1 MKTASVRRLALPA
14 AALALALFAAACATA
29 EMARN
34 RRGVDLLRQG
44 MTRDEV
50 RAVLGEPLANES
62 YHEPDVWHY
71 YTQRRWA
78 DGAITRDE
86 CTPVVFA
93 DGRVV
98 GWGHDFLRQ
107 YRHEQW

>member
-1 MKTASVRRLALPA
+1 MRPIPRILPVAA
-14 AALALALFAAACATA
+14 AALALMLLAVGCGTA

-34 RRGVDLLRQG
+34 RRGVALLRQG
-44 MTRDEV
+44 MTHDEV
-50 RAVLGEPLANES
+50 RAVLGEPLVNEA

-78 DGAITRDE
+78 DGAITHDE

-98 GWGHDFLRQ
+98 GWGQDFLTQ